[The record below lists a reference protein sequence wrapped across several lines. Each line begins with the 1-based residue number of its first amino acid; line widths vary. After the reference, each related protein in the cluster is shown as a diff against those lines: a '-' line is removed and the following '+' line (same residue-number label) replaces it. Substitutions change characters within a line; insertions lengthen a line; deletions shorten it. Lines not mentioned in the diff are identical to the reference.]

1 MRALLLTVLAL
12 LLVEAKDE
20 EEADAEAEVELARTY
35 ASHSSICVCEPL
47 KYMCGVC
54 TCLVLKCKTATLHC
68 HQTLHVNG
76 LASKGTGRQDES
88 LAQLQQDVTGAD
100 TTPRCTFSV
109 EEDFRRKFSAF
120 SGEYN
125 PPPCCGCIRSKA
137 TYKKYACTVRP
148 VW

>member
-20 EEADAEAEVELARTY
+20 EEADAEAEVELART
-35 ASHSSICVCEPL
+35 
-47 KYMCGVC
+47 
-54 TCLVLKCKTATLHC
+54 
-68 HQTLHVNG
+68 
-76 LASKGTGRQDES
+76 
-88 LAQLQQDVTGAD
+88 
-100 TTPRCTFSV
+100 FSV

-137 TYKKYACTVRP
+137 TSTGLWGCNLPSPGILGKASAISGAQLAT
-148 VW
+148 